1 MMEWIKKLKP
11 GVPNFWLLLIA
22 GVMWTGVGL
31 FLISLAVGWIFIP
44 SVVSPWIYWIPGLI
58 LALIIY
64 QFGFSKLAKKNSLR
78 IQNIPVEKPC
88 IFAFQ
93 EWHSYPLVLFMI
105 GLGITL
111 RNFTPIPKPL
121 LGIMYIGIGGGLGL
135 SSLQY
140 YRSLLSLPEKIKLPV
155 PKN

>member
-1 MMEWIKKLKP
+1 MMEWIRKLKP

-22 GVMWTGVGL
+22 GVMWTGVGF

-44 SVVSPWIYWIPGLI
+44 AVVSSWIYWIPGLI

-135 SSLQY
+135 SSLVY
-140 YRSLLSLPEKIKLPV
+140 YRSLLYLPEKIKLPV

>member
-1 MMEWIKKLKP
+1 MEWIKQLKP
-11 GVPNFWLLLIA
+11 GVPKYWLLLIA
-22 GVMWTGVGL
+22 GVMWTGVGY
-31 FLISLAVGWIFIP
+31 FLISLAAGWIFVP
-44 SVVSPWIYWIPGLI
+44 SADSPWIYWIPGLI

-64 QFGFSKLAKKNSLR
+64 QLGFSKLAKKNSLR

-88 IFAFQ
+88 VFDFQ

-111 RNFTPIPKPL
+111 RNFSPIPKPL

-135 SSLQY
+135 SSLVY
-140 YRSLLSLPEKIKLPV
+140 YLALWKHTEKNKLPRT
-155 PKN
+155 

>member
-1 MMEWIKKLKP
+1 MEWINQLKP
-11 GVPNFWLLLIA
+11 GVPKYWLLLIA
-22 GVMWTGVGL
+22 GVMWTGVGY
-31 FLISLAVGWIFIP
+31 FLISLAVGWIFSP
-44 SVVSPWIYWIPGLI
+44 AVVSPWIYWIPGLI

-78 IQNIPVEKPC
+78 IQNIPVEKSC

-111 RNFTPIPKPL
+111 RNFSPIPKPL
-121 LGIMYIGIGGGLGL
+121 LGIMYLGIGGGLGL
-135 SSLQY
+135 SSLVY
-140 YRSLLSLPEKIKLPV
+140 YLSLWKHPGGGINFHV
-155 PKN
+155 PDF

>member
-1 MMEWIKKLKP
+1 LAAADRGCDVDRGRLFPDLP
-11 GVPNFWLLLIA
+11 GCRMDLCSI
-22 GVMWTGVGL
+22 T
-31 FLISLAVGWIFIP
+31 
-44 SVVSPWIYWIPGLI
+44 PWIYWIPGLI

-64 QFGFSKLAKKNSLR
+64 QFGFSNLAKKNSRR

-88 IFAFQ
+88 IFDFQ

-111 RNFTPIPKPL
+111 RNFSPIPKPL

-135 SSLQY
+135 SSLVY
-140 YRSLLSLPEKIKLPV
+140 YLALWKHPGGE
-155 PKN
+155 

>member
-1 MMEWIKKLKP
+1 MVEWIQKLKP
-11 GVPNFWLLLIA
+11 GVPKSWLLLIA
-22 GVMWTGVGL
+22 GVIWTGVGY

-44 SVVSPWIYWIPGLI
+44 AVTSPWIYWIPGLI

-93 EWHSYPLVLFMI
+93 EWHSYPLVIFMI

-111 RNFTPIPKPL
+111 RNFTPFPKPS
-121 LGIMYIGIGGGLGL
+121 LGIMYLGIGGSLGF
-135 SSLQY
+135 SSLVY
-140 YRSLLSLPEKIKLPV
+140 YISLWKHPGGK
-155 PKN
+155 

>member
-1 MMEWIKKLKP
+1 MEWIKQLKP
-11 GVPNFWLLLIA
+11 GVPKYWLLLIA
-22 GVMWTGVGL
+22 GVMWTGVGY
-31 FLISLAVGWIFIP
+31 FLISLAAGWIFVP
-44 SVVSPWIYWIPGLI
+44 SADSPWIYWIPGLI

-64 QFGFSKLAKKNSLR
+64 QFGFSKLAKKNSRR

-88 IFAFQ
+88 IFDFQ

-111 RNFTPIPKPL
+111 RNFSPIPKPL

-135 SSLQY
+135 SSLVY
-140 YRSLLSLPEKIKLPV
+140 YLALWKHTEKNKLPRT
-155 PKN
+155 

>member
-1 MMEWIKKLKP
+1 MEWIKHFNP
-11 GVPNFWLLLIA
+11 GVPKKWLLLIA
-22 GVMWTGVGL
+22 GVMWTGVGY
-31 FLISLAVGWIFIP
+31 FLISLAVGWIFLP
-44 SVVSPWIYWIPGLI
+44 SVDSPWIYWIPGLI

-78 IQNIPVEKPC
+78 IQNFPVEKPC

-111 RNFTPIPKPL
+111 RNFAPIPKPL

-135 SSLQY
+135 SSLVY
-140 YRSLLSLPEKIKLPV
+140 YLSLWKHLGQ
-155 PKN
+155 KNLSCT